1 MSKIDLNLY
10 FATADQEDGPLIVQ
24 DMNGQERAVEPYR
37 DEEGNV
43 TLGGQIG
50 YALAYILM
58 VAFVLLGFYV
68 I

>member
-24 DMNGQERAVEPYR
+24 DMSGQERAVEPYR
-37 DEEGNV
+37 DEEDNV

-58 VAFVLLGFYV
+58 VGFVLFGFYV